1 MTAGFPTLTAAEAAS
16 LIDDN
21 DNIGFGGFTPAGSP
35 KAVSREIAQR
45 AIEEHAAGRPFS
57 IGVITGASTG
67 PSLDGVLAKSD
78 AIKFRTPYQ
87 SDPDLRKRINTGK
100 TQFFDMHLSQLPQAV
115 RYGFLG
121 QLDWAIVEVCDI
133 QPTGEVTLT
142 SSVGASPTFLHQA
155 KRVILELNRRHP
167 AALRGFHDLYEPE
180 DPPTRTHIPIYHAA
194 DRIGTET
201 VMIDPAKI
209 VGVVETDLDDE
220 VSAFDEPNEV
230 TRRIGEN
237 VADFLAGEITSGRI
251 SRDFLPIQSGVG
263 NIANAV
269 LFAMGS
275 NPGIPSFSMYT
286 EVIQDSVIQLMRED
300 KLKFASGS
308 SLTLSNGVMKDLY
321 RDLEQFRG
329 KLLLRPQEISNNP
342 EIVRRLGIISINT
355 ALELDLYGNVNST
368 HVMGRQ
374 MMNGI
379 GGSGDFTRNA
389 FISIFTCPSS
399 VKGGKISPIVP
410 MVSHLDH
417 SEHSVQI
424 IVTEHGVADLRGK
437 SPHERARLI
446 IDRCAH
452 PDYRPQLEA
461 YLRLGGQAHTP
472 QSFDNAYALH
482 RAFLAEGDMR
492 RAVITGG

>member
-1 MTAGFPTLTAAEAAS
+1 MIAGFPQLTAAEAAS
-16 LIDDN
+16 LIEHDDT
-21 DNIGFGGFTPAGSP
+21 IGFGGFTPAGSP
-35 KAVSREIAQR
+35 KAVSREIARR
-45 AIEEHAAGRPFS
+45 AIEEHGAGRPFS

-67 PSLDGVLAKSD
+67 PSLDGVLAASD
-78 AIKFRTPYQ
+78 AVKFRTPYQ
-87 SDPDLRKRINTGK
+87 SDPELRKRINTGK

-121 QLDWAIVEVCDI
+121 EMDWAIVEVCDI
-133 QPTGEVTLT
+133 RPNGEVTLT

-155 KRVILELNRRHP
+155 KRVILELNKRHP

-180 DPPTRTHIPIYHAA
+180 DPPTRTHIPIYHAS

-201 VMIDPAKI
+201 VQIDPAKI
-209 VGVVETDLDDE
+209 AGVVETDLDDE
-220 VSAFDEPNEV
+220 TGGFDEPNEV
-230 TRRIGEN
+230 TRRIGAN
-237 VADFLAGEITSGRI
+237 VADFLAAELRSGRI
-251 SRDFLPIQSGVG
+251 APDFLPIQSGVG

-275 NPGIPSFSMYT
+275 HPDIPVFSMYT
-286 EVIQDSVIQLMRED
+286 EVIQDSVIKLMRD
-300 KLKFASGS
+300 DRIKFASGS
-308 SLTLSNGVMKDLY
+308 SLTISNGVMRDLY

-329 KLLLRPQEISNNP
+329 KLLLRPQEISNHP

-389 FISIFTCPSS
+389 FISIFTCPST

-424 IVTEHGVADLRGK
+424 IVTEHGAADLRGK

-446 IDRCAH
+446 IEKCAD
-452 PDYRPQLEA
+452 PSYRPLLES
-461 YLRLGGQAHTP
+461 YLALGGEAHTP

-482 RAFLAEGDMR
+482 RAFLAAGDMR
-492 RAVITGG
+492 TAVIGGA

>member
-1 MTAGFPTLTAAEAAS
+1 MIAGFPQLTAAEAAS
-16 LIDDN
+16 LIEN
-21 DNIGFGGFTPAGSP
+21 DNVIGFGGFTPAGSP
-35 KAVSREIAQR
+35 KAVSKEIAQR
-45 AIEEHAAGRPFS
+45 AIEEHQAGRPFS

-67 PSLDGVLAKSD
+67 PSLDGVLATSD
-78 AIKFRTPYQ
+78 AVKFRTPYQ
-87 SDPDLRKRINTGK
+87 SDPELRKRINTGR

-121 QLDWAIVEVCDI
+121 AMDWAIVEVCDVK
-133 QPTGEVTLT
+133 PTGEVTLT

-155 KRVILELNRRHP
+155 KRVILELNKRHP

-180 DPPTRTHIPIYHAA
+180 DPPTRTHIPIYHPA

-201 VMIDPAKI
+201 VQIDPSKI
-209 VGVVETDLDDE
+209 AGVVETDLDDE
-220 VSAFDEPNEV
+220 VAGFDEPNDV
-230 TRRIGEN
+230 TRKIGEN
-237 VADFLAGEITSGRI
+237 VADFLAGELRSGRI
-251 SRDFLPIQSGVG
+251 APDFLPIQSGVG

-269 LFAMGS
+269 LFAMG
-275 NPGIPSFSMYT
+275 NHPDIPVFSMYT
-286 EVIQDSVIQLMRED
+286 EVIQDSVIQLMRD
-300 KLKFASGS
+300 GRIKFASGS
-308 SLTLSNGVMKDLY
+308 SLTISNPVMRDLY

-329 KLLLRPQEISNNP
+329 KILLRPQEISNNP

-389 FISIFTCPSS
+389 FISIFTCPST

-446 IDRCAH
+446 IENCAD
-452 PDYRPQLEA
+452 PAYRPLLES
-461 YLRLGGQAHTP
+461 YLALGGEAHTP

-482 RAFLAEGDMR
+482 RAFLAGGDMR
-492 RAVITGG
+492 QAVITGA

>member
-1 MTAGFPTLTAAEAAS
+1 MISGFPELTAAEAAS
-16 LIDDN
+16 LIKTDEV
-21 DNIGFGGFTPAGSP
+21 IGFGGFTPAGSP

-45 AIEEHAAGRPFS
+45 AVVEHEAGRPFS

-78 AIKFRTPYQ
+78 AVKFRTPYQ
-87 SDPDLRKRINTGK
+87 SDPELRKRINTGR

-121 QLDWAIVEVCDI
+121 PMDWAIVEVCDVK
-133 QPTGEVTLT
+133 PNGEVTLT

-155 KRVILELNRRHP
+155 KRVILEWNSRHP

-180 DPPTRTHIPIYHAA
+180 DPPTRTHIPIYHPS

-209 VGVVETDLDDE
+209 AGIVRTDLDDE
-220 VSAFDEPNEV
+220 VSGFDEPNEV
-230 TRRIGEN
+230 TRMIGEN
-237 VADFLAGEITSGRI
+237 VADVLAGEIRAGRI

-275 NPGIPSFSMYT
+275 NPEIPAFRMYT
-286 EVIQDSVIQLMRED
+286 EVIQDSVIKLMRD
-300 KLKFASGS
+300 GRILFASGS
-308 SLTLSNGVMKDLY
+308 SLTISNEVMRDLY

-329 KLLLRPQEISNNP
+329 RLLLRPQEISNNP
-342 EIVRRLGIISINT
+342 EVVRRLGIISINT

-389 FISIFTCPSS
+389 YISIFTCPSS

-417 SEHSVQI
+417 SEHSVQV

-437 SPHERARLI
+437 SPQERARLI
-446 IDRCAH
+446 IEHCAH
-452 PDYRPQLEA
+452 PDYRPMLRE
-461 YLRLGGQAHTP
+461 YLRLGGETHTP
-472 QSFDNAYALH
+472 QTFDNAYALH
-482 RAFLAEGDMR
+482 RAFLADGDMR
-492 RAVITGG
+492 RAVMVGS

>member
-1 MTAGFPTLTAAEAAS
+1 
-16 LIDDN
+16 
-21 DNIGFGGFTPAGSP
+21 
-35 KAVSREIAQR
+35 
-45 AIEEHAAGRPFS
+45 
-57 IGVITGASTG
+57 
-67 PSLDGVLAKSD
+67 
-78 AIKFRTPYQ
+78 
-87 SDPDLRKRINTGK
+87 
-100 TQFFDMHLSQLPQAV
+100 
-115 RYGFLG
+115 
-121 QLDWAIVEVCDI
+121 VEVCDI
-133 QPTGEVTLT
+133 RPDGEVTLT

-155 KRVILELNRRHP
+155 KRVILELNHRHP
-167 AALRGFHDLYEPE
+167 AALRGFHDLYEPD
-180 DPPTRTHIPIYHAA
+180 DPPTRTHIPIYHAS

-201 VMIDPAKI
+201 VRIDPAKI
-209 VGVVETDLDDE
+209 AGVVATDLDDE
-220 VSAFDEPNEV
+220 TEGFDEPNEV
-230 TRRIGEN
+230 TRRIGAN
-237 VADFLAGEITSGRI
+237 VADFLAGELRSGRI
-251 SRDFLPIQSGVG
+251 APDFLPIQSGVG

-275 NPGIPSFSMYT
+275 HPDIPVFSMYT
-286 EVIQDSVIQLMRED
+286 EVIQDSVIKLMRD
-300 KLKFASGS
+300 GRIRFASGS
-308 SLTLSNGVMKDLY
+308 SLTISNEVMRDLY

-389 FISIFTCPSS
+389 FISIFTCPST

-417 SEHSVQI
+417 SEHSVQV

-446 IDRCAH
+446 IGKCAD
-452 PDYRPQLEA
+452 PSYRPLLEA
-461 YLRLGGQAHTP
+461 YLALGGEAHTP

-482 RAFLAEGDMR
+482 RAFLAAGDMR
-492 RAVITGG
+492 TAVIAGS

>member
-1 MTAGFPTLTAAEAAS
+1 MIAGFPQLSAAEAAA
-16 LIDDN
+16 LIEN
-21 DNIGFGGFTPAGSP
+21 DNVIGFGGFTPAGSP
-35 KAVSREIAQR
+35 KAVSKEIAQR
-45 AIEEHAAGRPFS
+45 AIDEHHAGRPFS

-67 PSLDGVLAKSD
+67 PSLDGVLAESD
-78 AIKFRTPYQ
+78 AVKFRTPYQ
-87 SDPDLRKRINTGK
+87 SDPELRKRINTGK

-121 QLDWAIVEVCDI
+121 PMDWAIVEVCDI
-133 QPTGEVTLT
+133 RPDGEATLT

-155 KRVILELNRRHP
+155 KRVILELNSRHP

-180 DPPTRTHIPIYHAA
+180 DPPTRRHIPIYHPS

-201 VMIDPAKI
+201 VRIDPAKI
-209 VGVVETDLDDE
+209 AGVVTTDLDDE
-220 VSAFDEPNEV
+220 VSGFDEPNEV

-237 VADFLAGEITSGRI
+237 VADFLAAELRSGRI
-251 SRDFLPIQSGVG
+251 SPEFLPIQSGVG

-269 LFAMGS
+269 LFAMG
-275 NPGIPSFSMYT
+275 NHPDIPVFSMYT
-286 EVIQDSVIQLMRED
+286 EVIQDSVIQLMRD
-300 KLKFASGS
+300 GRIKFASGS
-308 SLTLSNGVMKDLY
+308 SLTISNPVMRDLY

-329 KLLLRPQEISNNP
+329 KILLRPQEISNNP
-342 EIVRRLGIISINT
+342 EVVRRLGIISINT

-389 FISIFTCPSS
+389 FISIFTCPST

-446 IDRCAH
+446 ISRCAD
-452 PDYRPQLEA
+452 PAYRPLLEA
-461 YLRLGGQAHTP
+461 YLALGGAAHTP
-472 QSFDNAYALH
+472 QSFDKAYALH
-482 RAFLAEGDMR
+482 RAFLAGGDMR
-492 RAVITGG
+492 QAVMAGG